1 MIGTGSARNK
11 KVGHMVF
18 AMHVA
23 RTVTFTEYWNAPEF
37 LSKRPNLR
45 GSVKQGYGDNIY
57 HKAGAQFLQADSH
70 HSYEDGSPNQHNID
84 NDTQTDRV
92 LIAEQFVYWGGG
104 GPLIPNEF
112 RETPDICA
120 IRGHKCHFPDEFVT
134 GFLEWLVGIDEWGC
148 PGRPLDWDKM

>member
-37 LSKRPNLR
+37 LSKRANLR

-57 HKAGAQFLQADSH
+57 HKAGAQFIQADSH

-92 LIAEQFVYWGGG
+92 LIAEQFIYWG
-104 GPLIPNEF
+104 E
-112 RETPDICA
+112 
-120 IRGHKCHFPDEFVT
+120 
-134 GFLEWLVGIDEWGC
+134 
-148 PGRPLDWDKM
+148 RPSHTE